1 MEDFPQAEAL
11 DTTFEGLSPVSLWR
25 QFDVIRRI
33 PRGSTNE
40 EGVRCYLRALADQ
53 QGWGRD
59 EDDAG
64 NIVLRIPGRGG
75 GERSSPLAIQ
85 GHMDMVCV
93 KEESR
98 EHDFASDPIEVSR
111 SMVMVEGESL
121 EVVRAVGTSL
131 GSDNAIGCSAG
142 LALGLTPDLVHPPLE
157 LLFTADEE
165 SGMTGATNLDPR
177 LVRARRL
184 LNLDAEEHGSLY
196 VGCAGGRDLVAQ
208 WDLTRVELEPGWQL
222 VAFELF
228 NLLGG
233 HSGVDIDKGRANA
246 AIESLRLL
254 RDVAAELDEF
264 ALRSI
269 ESGSFSNA
277 IPRFCRVEFWVRDDD
292 LPVCERYVREFAE
305 GLMIRASL
313 TDPAAEWD
321 FHRLS
326 DADAET
332 DRSAIGP
339 EVSLEIVRALAQIQD
354 GVFAWSPVADGLV
367 ETSSNIGVV
376 KGDSSHL
383 RVEILTRS
391 SIDEE
396 VLRVQQQ
403 MSSALEHT
411 GAGVTFH
418 GAYPG
423 WNADSENPL
432 LSAAKQT
439 YEALFAEPA
448 RVKAIHAGLECGILG
463 QRLDGVHMLSFGPE
477 IWNAHTTDEMVFVHS
492 VSAFWSL
499 LTSLVRNL
507 CDVE

>member
-1 MEDFPQAEAL
+1 ML
-11 DTTFEGLSPVSLWR
+11 DTTFEGLSPASLWR

-75 GERSSPLAIQ
+75 GERSPPLAIQ

-93 KEESR
+93 KEDSR

-111 SMVMVEGESL
+111 STVMVKGESR

-196 VGCAGGRDLVAQ
+196 VGCAGGRDLIAQ
-208 WDLTRVELEPGWQL
+208 WDFTHVELDPSWQL

-228 NLLGG
+228 NLRGG
-233 HSGVDIDKGRANA
+233 HSGVDIDKGRTNA

-269 ESGSFSNA
+269 DSGSFSNA

-292 LPVCERYVREFAE
+292 VPACERYVREFAE
-305 GLMIRASL
+305 GLMIRAAL

-321 FHRLS
+321 FHRIS
-326 DADAET
+326 KPVM
-332 DRSAIGP
+332 DRSAVRP
-339 EVSLEIVRALAQIQD
+339 AASLEIVRALAELPD
-354 GVFAWSPVADGLV
+354 GVFAWSPVVDGLV

-376 KGDSSHL
+376 KGDSRQL
-383 RVEILTRS
+383 QVGILSRS

-396 VLRVQQQ
+396 VLRVQHQ

-411 GAGVTFH
+411 GAVVTFH

-423 WNADSENPL
+423 WNADPGNPL
-432 LSAAKQT
+432 LSAAKRT
-439 YEALFAEPA
+439 YEELFAEPA

-463 QRLDGVHMLSFGPE
+463 QRLDGVDMLSFGPE

-499 LTSLVRNL
+499 LAALVQNL